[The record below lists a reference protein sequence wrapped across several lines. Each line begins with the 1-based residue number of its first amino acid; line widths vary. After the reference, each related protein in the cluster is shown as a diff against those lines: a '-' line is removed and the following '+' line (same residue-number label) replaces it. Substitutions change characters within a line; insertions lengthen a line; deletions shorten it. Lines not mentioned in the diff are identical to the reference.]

1 MKKTVKKITKK
12 ITVPR
17 AMQVA
22 EIVNGKLV
30 PASRPVPKAATGE
43 VLMRVMAAG
52 VNRPDVLQRKG
63 HYPAPKG
70 ASDIP
75 GLEVSGII
83 VAVGKGVTGFKA
95 GQSVCAL
102 VAGGGYAEYC
112 VVPAVQCLPVP
123 KGFDFVA
130 AAGLP
135 ETHFTVW
142 TNLFDRGLLKKG
154 EALLVHGGS
163 SGIGTTAIQVA
174 KSFGVKVF
182 VTAGS
187 PEKCAACEDL
197 GATAFD
203 YKRQDFVEEIMAATK
218 GRGVDVVLD
227 MVGGDY
233 VPRNIACLA
242 PCGRHVSIA
251 TQKGRTAEVDLVQ
264 LMTRRLVMTGS
275 TLRPQAV
282 AVKGAIAKA
291 LKKNVWPLLEK
302 KKITVVIDRIFPLA
316 EAQAA
321 HDHLEDGQHVGK
333 VILAVARP

>member
-1 MKKTVKKITKK
+1 MKKVQKFKL
-12 ITVPR
+12 PR
-17 AMQVA
+17 GMQA
-22 EIVNGKLV
+22 IEIVDKQLT
-30 PASRPVPKAATGE
+30 PATRPLPNPQAGE
-43 VLMRVMAAG
+43 VLVKVMAAG

-63 HYPAPKG
+63 HYPPPKG

-75 GLEVSGII
+75 GLEISGII
-83 VAVGKGVTGFKA
+83 VALGRGVTGLKI
-95 GQSVCAL
+95 GQRVCAL

-112 VVPAVQCLPVP
+112 TAPAPQCLPVP

-154 EALLVHGGS
+154 ETLLVHGGS

-174 KSFGVKVF
+174 KNFGAKVF

-187 PEKCAACEDL
+187 DEKCAACLEL
-197 GATAFD
+197 GATAAFN
-203 YKRQDFVEEIMAATK
+203 YKTQDFEAEVMTATK
-218 GRGVDVVLD
+218 GHGVDVVLD

-233 VPRNIACLA
+233 IPRNLKCLA
-242 PCGRHVSIA
+242 PYGRHVSIA
-251 TQKGRTAEVDLVQ
+251 TQKGKQVEVDLTQ
-264 LMTRRLVMTGS
+264 LMTKRLVMTGS
-275 TLRPQAV
+275 TLRPQPV

-291 LKKNVWPLLEK
+291 LKKNIWPKLEK
-302 KKITVVIDRIFPLA
+302 KKISVIIDRIFPLA

-321 HDHLEDGQHVGK
+321 HEHLDSGGHIGK
-333 VILAVARP
+333 VILAVNRP